1 MQTMTY
7 SIFTSTGNLVD
18 TFDERDAAIAALTD
32 IVRAEPES
40 ADEVFVVAQDDK
52 GRVGET
58 VYGSSLHVTA

>member
-1 MQTMTY
+1 MTY

-18 TFDERDAAIAALTD
+18 AFDDRDAAVAALTD

-40 ADEVFVVAQDDK
+40 ADEVFLVAQDDE
-52 GRVGET
+52 GHISET

>member
-1 MQTMTY
+1 MTR

-18 TFDERDAAIAALTD
+18 AFDDRDAGVAALTD

-40 ADEVFVVAQDDK
+40 ADEVFLVAQDEE
-52 GRVGET
+52 GQVGET